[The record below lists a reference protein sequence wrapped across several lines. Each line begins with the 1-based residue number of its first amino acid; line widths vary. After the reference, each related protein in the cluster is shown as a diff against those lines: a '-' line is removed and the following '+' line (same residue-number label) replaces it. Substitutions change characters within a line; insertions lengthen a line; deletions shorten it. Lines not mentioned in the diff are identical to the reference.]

1 MPAMATPEVLWW
13 ALLPLLILSVGG
25 FLLLTL
31 ASLFRRLPEALP
43 QAWTVVTG
51 LAVLVATVPMW
62 ASVQADGPRS
72 FLGGMVAVDGS
83 TVLVT
88 ATLAVAVVATA
99 LLARPYLRREDLPG
113 VELYVLLLLSAAGGV
128 VMASADDLIV
138 LFLGLEILSIA
149 VYVLAALHLRRIES
163 QEAALKYFVLG
174 AFASAFFLY
183 GVALVYGATGSTRLA
198 RISVHLAS
206 TTLVEDGMLLAGIAL
221 LLVGLAFKVAAVP
234 FHAWTPDVYQG
245 APSPVVA
252 WMAAGVK
259 TAAFAA
265 MLRVLVVTLGTHA
278 SDWRPAVAALAAASV
293 VVGAWVA
300 VLQTDVKRMLAYSS
314 IAHAGFIL
322 LGVQAASD
330 RGTAAV
336 YVYLVV
342 YTLLATGSFAV
353 VTTVGGRGD
362 ADHGLDAYRGLAR
375 RQPVLAGAFTLLLLG
390 QAGVPFTGGFVA
402 KLGVL
407 AAAVEGRTY
416 WLAIVAMA
424 AAAVAAFV
432 YLRILV
438 AMYLEDPGA
447 DSIDRSEVPT
457 GARVVVGVACLGVLV
472 VGVAPGL
479 LLDIAA
485 DAVPVLVGG

>member
-1 MPAMATPEVLWW
+1 MSPVVTPEVIWW
-13 ALLPLLILSVGG
+13 ALLPLLVLSGGG
-25 FLLLTL
+25 FLLLTI
-31 ASLFRRLPEALP
+31 ASLVRRLPEALP

-51 LAVLVATVPMW
+51 LIVLTATVPMW
-62 ASVQADGPRS
+62 DRVQSDGPRS

-88 ATLAVAVVATA
+88 AILAIAVVATA

-113 VELYVLLLLSAAGGV
+113 VELYVLLLMSAAGGV

-149 VYVLAALHLRRIES
+149 VYVMAALHLRRIES

-174 AFASAFFLY
+174 AFASAFLLY
-183 GVALVYGATGSTRLA
+183 GMALIYGATGSTRMA
-198 RISVHLAS
+198 HISGYLAS
-206 TTLVEDGMLLAGIAL
+206 TILVQDGMLLAGIAL

-259 TAAFAA
+259 TAGFAA

-278 SDWRPAVAALAAASV
+278 SDWRPA
-293 VVGAWVA
+293 VA

-322 LGVQAASD
+322 LGVQAASE

-336 YVYLVV
+336 YVYLFV

-353 VTTVGGRGD
+353 ITTVGGRGD
-362 ADHGLDAYRGLAR
+362 AAHGLDAYRGLAR
-375 RQPVLAGAFTLLLLG
+375 RQPVLAGAFTVLLLG
-390 QAGVPFTGGFVA
+390 QAGIPFTGGFVA

-407 AAAVEGRTY
+407 AAVVEGRTY
-416 WLAIVAMA
+416 WVAMVAMA

-438 AMYLEDPGA
+438 AMYLEAPESDTA
-447 DSIDRSEVPT
+447 DRTEVPAGT
-457 GARVVVGVACLGVLV
+457 RVVIGVACAGVLLIGLV
-472 VGVAPGL
+472 PGF
-479 LLDIAA
+479 LLDIAS